1 MSRTPERVAAE
12 LARRGSDNEAMYC
25 ALLRGETAGSEAW
38 LAAQLRR
45 ADALGDDLPDA
56 FDDLDAWTERR
67 AAAVGRHYADYLA
80 ARRNGEPRRMFSG
93 RAHALYF
100 LQQVAPTKCVDG
112 AWLHGALEHWAD
124 PRYHGL
130 IRTYLEELG
139 DGDPACNH
147 VVIFRRLLAGQGVH
161 EPLPLADE
169 RYLQGA
175 LQLALGLNLERFLPE
190 VLGYNLGYE
199 QLPLHL
205 LISTHELEE
214 LGFDA
219 QYFRLHV
226 TIDNASTGHARKALD
241 ALRQLWPAEG
251 GEAFHRRVVRGYR
264 LNDLSAGSTDIAA
277 GFDLESEL
285 LAALERKRIFGQ
297 QMHAD
302 HCRFEGRTVN
312 EWLSAPGSFPA
323 FLQVLQDKGWIL
335 RDRDP
340 AESRFWQLVDGP
352 RAAMFGVFSPY
363 EKQLLHDW
371 IAGNWQ
377 PPRRRSRPLP
387 VVEPPLP
394 LLAPDLSIS
403 QLVGQLA
410 GDHHATPQGLAATQ
424 RYRDLTGLKGGHCH
438 ATDR

>member
-1 MSRTPERVAAE
+1 MSRTPERVAAG
-12 LARRGSDNEAMYC
+12 LATCARSNEAMYL
-25 ALLRGETAGSEAW
+25 ALLRGETEGSDDW
-38 LAAQLRR
+38 LAARLRR
-45 ADALGDDLPDA
+45 ADALGDDLPA
-56 FDDLDAWTERR
+56 ALDDFDAWIERR
-67 AAAVGRHYADYLA
+67 AAAVGRDYTDYLV

-100 LQQVAPTKCVDG
+100 LQQVTPTKCVDG
-112 AWLHGALEHWAD
+112 AWLYGALRHWAD

-147 VVIFRRLLAGQGVH
+147 VLIFRRLLSGLGLH
-161 EPLPLADE
+161 EALPLADE

-175 LQLALGLNLERFLPE
+175 LQLALGFNTERFLPE

-219 QYFRLHV
+219 HYFRLHV
-226 TIDNASTGHARKALD
+226 TIDNASTGHARKALE
-241 ALRQLWPAEG
+241 ALRRLWPAEG
-251 GEAFHRRVVRGYR
+251 GEDFHRRVARGYR
-264 LNDLSAGSTDIAA
+264 LNDLSAGATDIAA
-277 GFDLESEL
+277 GFDLDSEL

-297 QMHAD
+297 QMHGD

-340 AESRFWQLVDGP
+340 VQSRFWQLIDGP
-352 RAAMFGVFSPY
+352 QAAMFGVFSPY

-371 IAGNWQ
+371 IAGDWQ
-377 PPRRRSRPLP
+377 APRRRSRPLA
-387 VVEPPLP
+387 VVEPALP
-394 LLAPDLSIS
+394 VIAPDVPLT
-403 QLVGQLA
+403 QLIGQLA
-410 GDHHATPQGLAATQ
+410 GDHHATLQGLAATQ
-424 RYRDLTGLKGGHCH
+424 RYRELTGLKGGHRH

>member
-1 MSRTPERVAAE
+1 MSRTSERVAAE
-12 LARRGSDNEAMYC
+12 LASRDGRNEAMYC
-25 ALLRGETAGSEAW
+25 ALLRGETHGSDAW

-45 ADALGDDLPDA
+45 TDALGDDLPA
-56 FDDLDAWTERR
+56 SLDEFAAWTELR
-67 AAAVGRHYADYLA
+67 AANVGRQYADYLA
-80 ARRNGEPRRMFSG
+80 ARRSGGPRRMFAG

-100 LQQVAPTKCVDG
+100 LQQVSPTKCVDG
-112 AWLHGALEHWAD
+112 AWLYGALQQWAD

-147 VVIFRRLLAGQGVH
+147 VVIFRRLLTEQGCFEAV
-161 EPLPLADE
+161 PLADE

-175 LQLALGLNLERFLPE
+175 LQLALGFNTERFLPE

-214 LGFDA
+214 LGLDA
-219 QYFRLHV
+219 HYFRLHV
-226 TIDNASTGHARKALD
+226 TIDNASTGHARKALE
-241 ALRQLWPAEG
+241 ALRLLWPAEDS
-251 GEAFHRRVVRGYR
+251 EAFYRRVARGYR
-264 LNDLSAGSTDIAA
+264 LNDLGAGATDIAA

-285 LAALERKRIFGQ
+285 LAALERKRIFGR
-297 QMHAD
+297 QMHSD

-335 RDRDP
+335 RERDP
-340 AESRFWQLVDGP
+340 VQSRFWQLIDGP
-352 RAAMFGVFSPY
+352 QAAMFGVFSPY

-371 IAGNWQ
+371 IAGGWQ
-377 PPRRRSRPLP
+377 PPRRRARPLAL
-387 VVEPPLP
+387 VEPTLP
-394 LLAPDLSIS
+394 TLALGLPVE
-403 QLVGQLA
+403 QLIEQLA
-410 GDHHATPQGLAATQ
+410 ADRHATPQGLAATQ
-424 RYRDLTGLKGGHCH
+424 RYRELTGLKGGHCH